1 MEISFGV
8 LILIIIA
15 ILIFISVAILS
26 IGNDGNGYDNKPHEY
41 IDFEQREIKRAGDA
55 GEKFAN
61 SRINELL
68 NENDIHLN
76 NIVIESN
83 DKRIEIDNLI
93 INENGIFIV
102 EVKNYVGRLYG
113 DVEDKYWTKYKIAVS
128 GETYSKKVK
137 NPIKQAK
144 TQLYFL
150 KEFLK
155 ENGIYIRIEPY
166 AFLINGG
173 SPVQDEHIIDDLN
186 ELEEIIHTKREKP
199 YRKDLID
206 KTVNLL
212 TK

>member
-15 ILIFISVAILS
+15 ILIFISVALLS
-26 IGNDGNGYDNKPHEY
+26 NGNDDNGYNDKPYEY
-41 IDFEQREIKRAGDA
+41 IDFEQREIKRAGNK
-55 GEKFAN
+55 GEEFFN

-83 DKRIEIDNLI
+83 NKEIEIDNLI

-102 EVKNYVGRLYG
+102 EVKNYVCRLYG
-113 DVEDKYWTKYKIAVS
+113 DIEDKYWTKYKTAVS

-137 NPIKQAK
+137 NPIKQAR
-144 TQLYFL
+144 TQFYFL

-155 ENGIYIRIEPY
+155 ENGIWMWIE
-166 AFLINGG
+166 
-173 SPVQDEHIIDDLN
+173 
-186 ELEEIIHTKREKP
+186 
-199 YRKDLID
+199 
-206 KTVNLL
+206 
-212 TK
+212 